1 MWKNKLKSN
10 VKMEKEMS
18 KSKLGATALVIC
30 LGAGLA
36 SADTNYG
43 PFPITLK
50 GYNGTKSN
58 SVSYT
63 GQIARHV
70 LHDSVKKLAGTGD
83 GGANSGRLAAEILSY
98 FHGSDKNK
106 SIIAPVDKGDF
117 NIKQE
122 TLNEISSGKNLSG
135 KTYKGVIN
143 AWPGQMTG
151 PDVIVSMIK
160 KAAATKGGFDPVTG
174 YNYPQLISKFTMGAV
189 SYNQTVNNY
198 LDGKLA
204 ADSKPNNKPYKEGA
218 YYTGKEHSWDEA
230 FGYWGAAA
238 HSLNLTAKQNYDIAK
253 MKDLSAADANGD
265 GLVDL
270 KSEYNFGHAYYG
282 AAFDKGGKT
291 TYFNTITKSF
301 IDGRKIIANASGEK
315 LSDGERAELYA
326 LAKII
331 GDNWEG
337 IIAEAVFKY
346 AGSVY
351 KDINK
356 LQDALSAGAETDKI
370 YAAYGKHWGELK
382 GFSMALQVGKNNL
395 GATAAELNRLIGF
408 GPVTMNNSYVT
419 GVDSNGNYAMDRRR
433 TWGDYQLHMLKIQK
447 MMVDEFGVK
456 ARNNDQLSELEA
468 LASSLSATESA
479 ETD

>member
-1 MWKNKLKSN
+1 
-10 VKMEKEMS
+10 MS

-43 PFPITLK
+43 PYPITLK

-122 TLNEISSGKNLSG
+122 TLNEISSGKNFSG

-160 KAAATKGGFDPVTG
+160 KAAASKGGFDPVTG

-204 ADSKPNNKPYKEGA
+204 ADSKPNDKPYKEGA

-301 IDGRKIIANASGEK
+301 IDGRKIIANAAGEK

-326 LAKII
+326 LAKVI

-382 GFSMALQVGKNNL
+382 GF
-395 GATAAELNRLIGF
+395 
-408 GPVTMNNSYVT
+408 
-419 GVDSNGNYAMDRRR
+419 
-433 TWGDYQLHMLKIQK
+433 
-447 MMVDEFGVK
+447 
-456 ARNNDQLSELEA
+456 
-468 LASSLSATESA
+468 
-479 ETD
+479 

>member
-1 MWKNKLKSN
+1 MN
-10 VKMEKEMS
+10 
-18 KSKLGATALVIC
+18 KSKLGVTAFAIC
-30 LGAGLA
+30 FGAGFA

-50 GYNGTKSN
+50 GYDGAKSN

-70 LHDSVKKLAGTGD
+70 LHDSIKKLASKGD
-83 GGANSGRLAAEILSY
+83 GSANSGRLAAEILSY
-98 FHGSDKNK
+98 YQGSDKNK
-106 SIIAPVDKGDF
+106 AIIAPVDKGEF

-122 TLNEISSGKNLSG
+122 TMNEISKGKNLSG
-135 KTYKGVIN
+135 KTYKGVIY

-160 KAAATKGGFDPVTG
+160 NAAATKGGFDAVTG

-253 MKDLSAADANGD
+253 MKDLSAADSNGD

-270 KSEYNFGHAYYG
+270 KSEYVFGHAYYG
-282 AAFDKGGKT
+282 AAFDRGGKT
-291 TYFNTITKSF
+291 DYFNTITKSF
-301 IDGRKIIANASGEK
+301 IDGRKIITNAAGEM
-315 LSDGERAELYA
+315 LSDGDRTELYA

-419 GVDSNGNYAMDRRR
+419 GVDSSGNYLMDRRR

-468 LASSLSATESA
+468 LASSLSSTESA

>member
-1 MWKNKLKSN
+1 MIKP
-10 VKMEKEMS
+10 
-18 KSKLGATALVIC
+18 KLGATALVIC

-43 PFPITLK
+43 PYPITLK

-106 SIIAPVDKGDF
+106 SIIAPVDKGEF

-230 FGYWGAAA
+230 FGY
-238 HSLNLTAKQNYDIAK
+238 
-253 MKDLSAADANGD
+253 
-265 GLVDL
+265 
-270 KSEYNFGHAYYG
+270 
-282 AAFDKGGKT
+282 
-291 TYFNTITKSF
+291 
-301 IDGRKIIANASGEK
+301 
-315 LSDGERAELYA
+315 
-326 LAKII
+326 
-331 GDNWEG
+331 
-337 IIAEAVFKY
+337 
-346 AGSVY
+346 
-351 KDINK
+351 
-356 LQDALSAGAETDKI
+356 
-370 YAAYGKHWGELK
+370 
-382 GFSMALQVGKNNL
+382 
-395 GATAAELNRLIGF
+395 
-408 GPVTMNNSYVT
+408 
-419 GVDSNGNYAMDRRR
+419 
-433 TWGDYQLHMLKIQK
+433 
-447 MMVDEFGVK
+447 
-456 ARNNDQLSELEA
+456 
-468 LASSLSATESA
+468 
-479 ETD
+479 